1 VKCST
6 IKQLSQSNML
16 INAYFSP
23 KGRDVHAMLAIIN
36 KQG

>member
-1 VKCST
+1 
-6 IKQLSQSNML
+6 ML